1 MTKFRLIL
9 SCAFLCFLLAQ
20 CNKEIIVPVV
30 ETPKSFVLTVDNSYN
45 ELQARIGVFI
55 SDADG
60 VLKAFRWVSG
70 EDTAQVTVPGDTE
83 GNRYDCTIAK
93 VVVLDAAG
101 SGVRDTSITIT
112 TYTNV
117 KSGESIYMRSHNYK
131 QVTDLRI
138 QFTNVTSFDSVIV
151 SDGLTF
157 SRPQPGNNFYG
168 QYRVTHT
175 GKFWAR
181 IMINGE
187 SNWRYM
193 LFENINTP
201 DIVATIDATLLP
213 KIMAAPKAVQLP
225 FVTQWK
231 YNVEGVVDLN
241 ASQFFPLGDLSRA
254 PGGATPAFNAL
265 SVYEP
270 IMNDIFNPGPKPY
283 NGFRVQVSGSGAD
296 PDGYIY
302 QSDRFYPELPDALAV
317 PTFSVVPSTSSTNRF
332 SGVSCSGQ
340 FDMLSVKRSNA
351 GTPAFSWE
359 VLMAPPANG
368 IASYR
373 LPDLPKE
380 LSNLSFALGQYSFG
394 NVVHAQGEAYDQYLG
409 YEPVMRKRM
418 LNDDPLWQAKAGFVA
433 KGK

>member
-1 MTKFRLIL
+1 
-9 SCAFLCFLLAQ
+9 
-20 CNKEIIVPVV
+20 
-30 ETPKSFVLTVDNSYN
+30 
-45 ELQARIGVFI
+45 
-55 SDADG
+55 
-60 VLKAFRWVSG
+60 
-70 EDTAQVTVPGDTE
+70 
-83 GNRYDCTIAK
+83 
-93 VVVLDAAG
+93 
-101 SGVRDTSITIT
+101 
-112 TYTNV
+112 
-117 KSGESIYMRSHNYK
+117 
-131 QVTDLRI
+131 
-138 QFTNVTSFDSVIV
+138 
-151 SDGLTF
+151 
-157 SRPQPGNNFYG
+157 
-168 QYRVTHT
+168 
-175 GKFWAR
+175 
-181 IMINGE
+181 
-187 SNWRYM
+187 
-193 LFENINTP
+193 
-201 DIVATIDATLLP
+201 
-213 KIMAAPKAVQLP
+213 
-225 FVTQWK
+225 
-231 YNVEGVVDLN
+231 
-241 ASQFFPLGDLSRA
+241 
-254 PGGATPAFNAL
+254 
-265 SVYEP
+265 
-270 IMNDIFNPGPKPY
+270 MNDIFNPGPKTY